1 MGLLED
7 LENESNF
14 PIGSKQ
20 KCSVCMLLLGLPNKE
35 RNLLQSRFEN
45 KKISHTTLHKVL
57 KNNDIHISDS
67 VIGRH
72 RRGVCAGVIK

>member
-7 LENESNF
+7 LGDESNF
-14 PIGSKQ
+14 PLGSKQ
-20 KCSVCMLLLGLPNKE
+20 KCSVCILLLELPDKE
-35 RNLLQSRFEN
+35 RNLLQGRFDN

-72 RRGVCAGVIK
+72 RRGVCAGVTK

>member
-7 LENESNF
+7 LGDESNF
-14 PIGSKQ
+14 PLGSKQ
-20 KCSVCMLLLGLPNKE
+20 KCAVCVLLVELPTKE
-35 RNLLQSRFEN
+35 QGLLQSRFDN
-45 KKISHTTLHKVL
+45 KKISHTALHKVL

-72 RRGVCAGVIK
+72 RRGVCAGVPK